1 MKEKISL
8 SYIMTTYNKL
18 SYLKITLPYLIAGCK
33 KDEEIVIVDG
43 GSTDGT
49 KEFLEEQLQQNKI
62 HQFISEKDFGEAH
75 GTNKAMFLAKGELLK
90 IITDDDMFDFKV
102 IDFCKHHLLAHKN
115 IDICGTD
122 GLGISSISKKNDFLV
137 TKYHTGFLEWKNSK
151 SPFLFCG
158 LSYMIRRSSVARL
171 GLLSTQYKIID
182 LEYSV
187 RVSALNATIAFCNAF
202 SFVNIVGPDSN
213 SNKFYESIKAEK
225 KKLKTLYPTISNLNY
240 SIGFKDVLKRN
251 LQHIVKKNNQ
261 TNDAVSVSY
270 ADLVQSSLVE
280 LENRNKNIV
289 MSFL

>member
-1 MKEKISL
+1 
-8 SYIMTTYNKL
+8 MTTYNKL
-18 SYLKITLPYLIAGCK
+18 SYLKITLPYLISNCK

-43 GSTDGT
+43 GSNDGT
-49 KEFLEEQLQQNKI
+49 REYLEKLVEEKKI

-90 IITDDDMFDFKV
+90 IITDDDIFDFEV
-102 IDFCKHHLLAHKN
+102 IDFCKRHLLAHEN

-122 GLGISSISKKNDFLV
+122 GLGISSTSKKNNFLV
-137 TKYHTGFLEWKNSK
+137 TKYHTGFQEWQNSK
-151 SPFLFCG
+151 MPFLFCG
-158 LSYMIRRSSVARL
+158 LSYMIRRNSLARL

-187 RVSALNATIAFCNAF
+187 RVSALNVNIAFCNAF

-225 KKLKTLYPTISNLNY
+225 KKLKTLYPNISNLNY
-240 SIGFKDVLKRN
+240 SIGFKDALKRN
-251 LQHIVKKNNQ
+251 LNNIVKKNNKVSD
-261 TNDAVSVSY
+261 TVSVSY

-280 LENRNKNIV
+280 LENRNKNII